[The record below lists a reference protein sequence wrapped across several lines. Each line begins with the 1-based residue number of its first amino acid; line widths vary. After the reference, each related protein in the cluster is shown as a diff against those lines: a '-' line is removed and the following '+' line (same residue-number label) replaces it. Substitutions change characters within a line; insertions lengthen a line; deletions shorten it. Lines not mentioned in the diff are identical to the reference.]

1 MTKPIMLIRQQDNN
15 GCGAACLAMLLDISY
30 EDARK
35 ILPGYTSYADMIQAL
50 ETNIWRHLR
59 EPGDFALLLVGD
71 DKRQHWILAYDKK
84 IYDPAYSRPTKVMN
98 RRYADV
104 IRTIGSGWR

>member
-1 MTKPIMLIRQQDNN
+1 MKPITLIRQQDNN
-15 GCGAACLAMLLDISY
+15 GCGAACLAMLLDVSY

-35 ILPGYTSYADMIQAL
+35 ILPGYTSYEDMCKAVDFYL
-50 ETNIWRHLR
+50 PMTTLNFSL
-59 EPGDFALLLVGD
+59 FALLLVGD

-104 IRTIGSGWR
+104 IRVIGTGWR